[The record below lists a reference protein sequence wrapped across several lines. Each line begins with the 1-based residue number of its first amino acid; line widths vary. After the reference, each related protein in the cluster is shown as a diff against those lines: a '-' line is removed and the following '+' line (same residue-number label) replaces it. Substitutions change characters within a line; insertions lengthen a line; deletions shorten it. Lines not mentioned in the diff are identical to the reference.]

1 MSADSEIL
9 PQIADIIPEPLVE
22 PEPVVKCDPIVEPI
36 LTTPHALSPAKISSQ
51 NQPPSRVT
59 RASRR
64 QLNLKPQVD
73 TNTEVEDTLLPLVK
87 CPSPLPGTDNYD
99 LYKTLA
105 SPSDKDFDSQSSIL
119 GSISSKETTFAVG
132 VPEDS
137 RVIHS
142 RGSSDPTSDIDTS
155 QSSVLAAPPSEINV
169 SPDVAFDTDEPDEKE
184 KSPIKLDIPEEKP
197 VIVPE
202 SPKLA
207 KRSTRRAMKSPP
219 LKVIEAPPA
228 PAKTPGRTTRSNNNI
243 NTTIDEPAKVVAKT
257 PTKPVNRNIKS
268 YTRKRK
274 NIEPVEEETAP
285 ATSATTPSIILT
297 SPIPAAVTSPSSQA
311 TVISSN
317 FDQNSIPNSNS
328 NSSNNNWSVVT
339 NKLSEIDHNEPVD
352 YKLKSKLKK
361 CWYDQDV
368 HSDSSSQEKDNPLSQ
383 QMDIEEAKMANNESN
398 DNQAMMDIE
407 ENDKQ
412 SVKLVIKKAS
422 IFRSRNKG
430 NLLILCK

>member
-9 PQIADIIPEPLVE
+9 PQIADIIQEPLVE
-22 PEPVVKCDPIVEPI
+22 PEPIVKSDPIVEPI
-36 LTTPHALSPAKISSQ
+36 LAAPRALSPVKASSQ

-64 QLNLKPQVD
+64 QLNLKPQVEL
-73 TNTEVEDTLLPLVK
+73 NTEIKDTSITPVK
-87 CPSPLPGTDNYD
+87 CPSPLSGTTDIYD
-99 LYKTLA
+99 LYRTLA

-155 QSSVLAAPPSEINV
+155 QSSVIAAPPSEINV

-184 KSPIKLDIPEEKP
+184 KSPAKIDIPEEQLD
-197 VIVPE
+197 IVPE

-207 KRSTRRAMKSPP
+207 KRSTRRAMKSPA

-228 PAKTPGRTTRSNNNI
+228 PAKTAGRTTRSNNII
-243 NTTIDEPAKVVAKT
+243 NTTVDAPVPVVTQT

-274 NIEPVEEETAP
+274 NVEPVEEETAP
-285 ATSATTPSIILT
+285 VPATATASAATPSIVLT

-311 TVISSN
+311 TIISSN

-339 NKLSEIDHNEPVD
+339 NKLSEIDPNEPVD

-368 HSDSSSQEKDNPLSQ
+368 HSDSSSQEKDNSHLQ
-383 QMDIEEAKMANNESN
+383 QMDIEEAKMTHIESN
-398 DNQAMMDIE
+398 DNQVMMDME
-407 ENDKQ
+407 DNDKQ

-430 NLLILCK
+430 K